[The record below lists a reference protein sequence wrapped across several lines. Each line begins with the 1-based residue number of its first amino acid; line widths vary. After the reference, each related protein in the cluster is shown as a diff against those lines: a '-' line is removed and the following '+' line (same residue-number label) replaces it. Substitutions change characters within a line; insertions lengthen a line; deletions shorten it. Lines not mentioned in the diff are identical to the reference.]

1 MHFRFNSFYLVFA
14 VLIMAL
20 AISVPAFASGV
31 TLPEIDPSPIF
42 DGVTQYLPWVF
53 GILAIPAGI
62 RLAINIARFIV
73 NSLMSAFGSA
83 NG

>member
-1 MHFRFNSFYLVFA
+1 MQFNRFYLVGA
-14 VLIMAL
+14 ILILAL
-20 AISVPAFASGV
+20 ALGLMPAYASGV

-73 NSLMSAFGSA
+73 DSLMSAFGSA
-83 NG
+83 S